1 MMRFAMN
8 QFEIGE
14 KILYLGIYGNE
25 FNLVD
30 EVIGI
35 EDDEYLNRK
44 KYMIKNTESGEVIS
58 QYGTNY
64 RKATKEEVAVGHR
77 LESNNGQAIRVCNL
91 NNNSRKSF
99 TMDRQIKQSKNES
112 LLEYLN
118 RCEEQVKRWPKWKIE
133 SVRNTFG
140 LDYLGKALLNI
151 GEIRYE

>member
-1 MMRFAMN
+1 MN

-58 QYGTNY
+58 Q
-64 RKATKEEVAVGHR
+64 
-77 LESNNGQAIRVCNL
+77 
-91 NNNSRKSF
+91 
-99 TMDRQIKQSKNES
+99 
-112 LLEYLN
+112 
-118 RCEEQVKRWPKWKIE
+118 
-133 SVRNTFG
+133 
-140 LDYLGKALLNI
+140 
-151 GEIRYE
+151 

>member
-1 MMRFAMN
+1 MN

-91 NNNSRKSF
+91 NNNFESPIQLYEDKS
-99 TMDRQIKQSKNES
+99 MLINQAI
-112 LLEYLN
+112 
-118 RCEEQVKRWPKWKIE
+118 
-133 SVRNTFG
+133 
-140 LDYLGKALLNI
+140 LLNFVGSDI
-151 GEIRYE
+151 IYFTARNMPSLIELLNKLSPLVHSSTVCNKINDE

>member
-1 MMRFAMN
+1 MRFAMN

-91 NNNSRKSF
+91 NNYSRKSF

-133 SVRNTFG
+133 SIRDAFG
-140 LDYLGKALLNI
+140 LNTIKGKQAGTI
-151 GEIRYE
+151 

>member
-1 MMRFAMN
+1 MN

-44 KYMIKNTESGEVIS
+44 KYTIKNTESGEVIS

-91 NNNSRKSF
+91 NNNSKNAYSIYNP
-99 TMDRQIKQSKNES
+99 IKQSKNES

-133 SVRNTFG
+133 SIRDAFG
-140 LDYLGKALLNI
+140 LNTIKGKQAGTI
-151 GEIRYE
+151 

>member
-1 MMRFAMN
+1 MN

-25 FNLVD
+25 FNLID

-64 RKATKEEVAVGHR
+64 RKR
-77 LESNNGQAIRVCNL
+77 LKK
-91 NNNSRKSF
+91 KS
-99 TMDRQIKQSKNES
+99 
-112 LLEYLN
+112 
-118 RCEEQVKRWPKWKIE
+118 P
-133 SVRNTFG
+133 
-140 LDYLGKALLNI
+140 
-151 GEIRYE
+151 

>member
-1 MMRFAMN
+1 MN

-91 NNNSRKSF
+91 NNYSRKSF
-99 TMDRQIKQSKNES
+99 TMDRQIKQSKNVVINETKQTSINS
-112 LLEYLN
+112 LLSIKNDADAMDAMIDAML
-118 RCEEQVKRWPKWKIE
+118 
-133 SVRNTFG
+133 
-140 LDYLGKALLNI
+140 
-151 GEIRYE
+151 

>member
-1 MMRFAMN
+1 MN

-14 KILYLGIYGNE
+14 KIIYLGIFGNE

-35 EDDEYLNRK
+35 EDDEYLNIK

-91 NNNSRKSF
+91 NNNSKNAYSIYNP
-99 TMDRQIKQSKNES
+99 IKQSKNES

-118 RCEEQVKRWPKWKIE
+118 RCEEQVKHWPKWKIE
-133 SVRNTFG
+133 SIRDAFG
-140 LDYLGKALLNI
+140 LNYLEDVLTNI
-151 GEIRYE
+151 AECKHE